1 MAAAATIR
9 AMLAGL
15 LCGLLPGG
23 AAVAGEWPAP
33 ILGVNE
39 TNLAWRPAAERA
51 ATLRAIRAAGFTTVR
66 LTWRRPLESSFDLFG
81 LARQEGLGIVLDIPA
96 VTEETKRPGAQPRPG
111 AGDFGARYGLSQ
123 LDPARLGDE
132 LQRIAMGLAA
142 HRPRI
147 VAIEFANEA
156 NWADFN
162 GDLPLLRPGRVWRR
176 VEDMPEPHRSAF
188 AAGLRRYREAV
199 QRLTAWRDATPALR
213 GVPVITGGLA
223 DANAAFVEGV
233 GASIVTED
241 EMLRQLGRLGILDR
255 VEGVGLH
262 PYEPLH
268 AFARG
273 EAGEGRRLTLAA
285 VAPCGT
291 ALTGGKPCWI
301 TEFGSSLP
309 PSDCAATADPRGRAI
324 QVFLSALA
332 AAKAPVAAVIYYNWS
347 QSPDS
352 ALERC
357 GRASSA
363 VQSLTQHPYV
373 RGGGEN

>member
-1 MAAAATIR
+1 MKAIF
-9 AMLAGL
+9 AGL
-15 LCGLLPGG
+15 VLCLMLGG
-23 AAVAGEWPAP
+23 PAPAGEMPAPRPPAPP

-39 TNLAWRPAAERA
+39 TNLAWRPAVERA
-51 ATLRAIRAAGFTTVR
+51 ATLRAIRAAGFTTIR
-66 LTWRRPLESSFDLFG
+66 LTWRRPLEGSFDLFEI
-81 LARQEGLGIVLDIPA
+81 ARREGLGIVLDIPA
-96 VTEETKRPGAQPRPG
+96 VTGETARPGALERPG
-111 AGDFGARYGLSQ
+111 RGDFGARYGLSQ
-123 LDPARLGDE
+123 LDPDRLGEE
-132 LQRIAMGLAA
+132 LQRISVGLAR

-162 GDLPLLRPGRVWRR
+162 GDLPLLQPGQVWRR
-176 VEDMPEPHRSAF
+176 LEDMPEPHRSDF
-188 AAGLRRYREAV
+188 TAGLLRYREAV
-199 QRLTAWRDATPALR
+199 RRLTAWRDATPALR

-223 DANAAFVEGV
+223 DANAAFVVGA

-255 VEGVGLH
+255 VDGVGVH
-262 PYEPLH
+262 PYEPLY

-273 EAGEGRRLTLAA
+273 EAGEGRRLTEAA

-291 ALTGGKPCWI
+291 ALTARKPCWI
-301 TEFGSSLP
+301 TEFGASLP
-309 PSDCAATADPRGRAI
+309 PSDCALDADPRGRAI
-324 QVFLSALA
+324 EAFLSALA
-332 AAKAPVAAVIYYNWS
+332 ATKAPVAAVIYYNWS

-352 ALERC
+352 ALQRC